1 MARFN
6 RKEANSVIK
15 AFCVQFAILYN
26 FNVNYKVSIDGK
38 LLTGDTYYFDFF
50 GAMFMN
56 IRKKDISSGD
66 GVTLKK
72 RRLDAPVSDLWNEIL
87 QPPKD

>member
-1 MARFN
+1 MARLK
-6 RKEANSVIK
+6 RKDAIT
-15 AFCVQFAILYN
+15 AFCLQYAILYN

-38 LLTGDTYYFDFF
+38 PLTGDTYYFDFF
-50 GAMFMN
+50 GAFFMN

-72 RRLDAPVSDLWNEIL
+72 RRLDTPVSDLWNAIL
-87 QPPKD
+87 KPPNN